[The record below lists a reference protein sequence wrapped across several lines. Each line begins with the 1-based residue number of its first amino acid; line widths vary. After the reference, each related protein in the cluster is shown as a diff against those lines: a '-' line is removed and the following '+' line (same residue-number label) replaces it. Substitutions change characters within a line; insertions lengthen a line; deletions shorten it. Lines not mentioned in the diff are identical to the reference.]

1 MSSTLILGM
10 LLSAGLWLIQ
20 ASIQRVRVP
29 ALIDRISAPNPSR
42 ETIRVSFG
50 INQFE
55 VFKSRARV
63 AFASN
68 RKMQASLF
76 ELPDILELLAVALS
90 AGDGLYAALS
100 RVVPRGS
107 GLVARQLQESLQAL
121 DLGSSLEAEM
131 ATLAERLPHRQI
143 AEFAGKVT
151 LALRR
156 GSPLAQL
163 LREQAAS
170 ARAEIEVQ
178 LLKKSGTNE
187 TKMMVPLVFLI
198 LPVTVLFAV
207 YPSLQLLNLNYF

>member
-1 MSSTLILGM
+1 VNSALILG
-10 LLSAGLWLIQ
+10 LILSGGLWLLK
-20 ASIQRVRVP
+20 ASFQGFRAV
-29 ALIDRISAPNPSR
+29 ALIDRIAAPNPSR

-50 INQFE
+50 LSSFD
-55 VFKSRARV
+55 VMKSRARA
-63 AFASN
+63 AFTSN
-68 RKMQASLF
+68 RRMQATLF
-76 ELPDILELLAVALS
+76 ELPDILDLLAVALS
-90 AGDGLYAALS
+90 AGDGLYAALN
-100 RVVPRGS
+100 RVAPRGS
-107 GLVARQLQESLQAL
+107 GLVARQLQESLRSL

-131 ATLAERLPHRQI
+131 STLAERLPHRQI

-178 LLKKSGTNE
+178 LLKKSGSNE
-187 TKMMVPLVFLI
+187 TKMMIPLVFLI

>member
-1 MSSTLILGM
+1 MNSALLFGLLFSGGFWLLLG
-10 LLSAGLWLIQ
+10 SFQEA
-20 ASIQRVRVP
+20 RTP
-29 ALIDRISAPNPSR
+29 ALIDRVSARVPAR

-50 INQFE
+50 LSSLAL
-55 VFKSRARV
+55 FKSRARV
-63 AFASN
+63 AFSSN
-68 RKMQASLF
+68 RKMQSTLF

-100 RVVPRGS
+100 RVVPRGN
-107 GLVARQLQESLQAL
+107 GLVAKQLQEALRAL
-121 DLGSSLEAEM
+121 DLGSSLEVEM
-131 ATLAERLPHRQI
+131 QTLTERLPHRQI

-178 LLKKSGTNE
+178 LLKKSGSNE

>member
-1 MSSTLILGM
+1 MTASLMLGL
-10 LLSAGLWLIQ
+10 LLSSGLGLLLTSLRQ
-20 ASIQRVRVP
+20 TQMP
-29 ALIDRISAPNPSR
+29 ALIERISAPTPRR
-42 ETIRVSFG
+42 ETIRISFG
-50 INQFE
+50 LSGVE
-55 VFKSRARV
+55 VWKSRIRF
-63 AFASN
+63 AFTSK
-68 RKMQASLF
+68 RKMQATLF
-76 ELPDILELLAVALS
+76 ELPDILDLLAVALS
-90 AGDGLYAALS
+90 AGDGLYSALS

-107 GLVARQLQESLQAL
+107 GLVATQLQEALRAL

-170 ARAEIEVQ
+170 ARAEIQVQ
-178 LLKKSGTNE
+178 LLKKSGGNE

>member
-1 MSSTLILGM
+1 MNTSLVLG
-10 LLSAGLWLIQ
+10 LLFSAGLGLLFSSLRQ
-20 ASIQRVRVP
+20 TQVP
-29 ALIDRISAPNPSR
+29 ALIERISAPNPSR

-50 INQFE
+50 LSGVE
-55 VFKSRARV
+55 VWKSRIRF
-63 AFASN
+63 AFTSK
-68 RKMQASLF
+68 RKMQATLF
-76 ELPDILELLAVALS
+76 ELPDILDLLAVALS
-90 AGDGLYAALS
+90 AGDGLYSALT
-100 RVVPRGS
+100 RVAPRGN
-107 GLVARQLQESLQAL
+107 GLVATQLQEALRAL

-170 ARAEIEVQ
+170 ARTEIQVQ
-178 LLKKSGTNE
+178 LLKKSGGNE

>member
-1 MSSTLILGM
+1 MNASLVLG
-10 LLSAGLWLIQ
+10 LLFSAGLGLLLTSLRQ
-20 ASIQRVRVP
+20 TQVR
-29 ALIDRISAPNPSR
+29 ALIERISAPTPSR
-42 ETIRVSFG
+42 ETIRISFG
-50 INQFE
+50 LSGLD
-55 VFKSRARV
+55 VWKSRMRI
-63 AFASN
+63 AFTSN
-68 RKMQASLF
+68 RKMQVTLF
-76 ELPDILELLAVALS
+76 ELPDILDLLAVALS
-90 AGDGLYAALS
+90 AGDGLYSALS
-100 RVVPRGS
+100 RVVPRGN
-107 GLVARQLQESLQAL
+107 GLVATQLQEALRAL

-170 ARAEIEVQ
+170 ARAEIQVQ
-178 LLKKSGTNE
+178 LAKKSGGNE

>member
-1 MSSTLILGM
+1 MSAA
-10 LLSAGLWLIQ
+10 LLFGLLFSAGFWLLAGSLQQ
-20 ASIQRVRVP
+20 ARVP
-29 ALIDRISAPNPSR
+29 TLIDRIAAPNPSR
-42 ETIRVSFG
+42 ETIRISFG
-50 INQFE
+50 LSSVE
-55 VFKSRARV
+55 VLKARLRF

-68 RKMQASLF
+68 RKMQATLF
-76 ELPDILELLAVALS
+76 ELPDILDLLAVCLS

-100 RVVPRGS
+100 RVVPRGN
-107 GLVARQLQESLQAL
+107 GLVAKQLQEALRAL
-121 DLGSSLEAEM
+121 DLGSSLEVEM
-131 ATLAERLPHRQI
+131 ATLAEILPHRQI

-178 LLKKSGTNE
+178 LIKKSGGNE
-187 TKMMVPLVFLI
+187 TKMMIPLVFLI

>member
-1 MSSTLILGM
+1 MSSSILLG
-10 LLSAGLWLIQ
+10 LGLFCGLWLLQI
-20 ASIQRVRVP
+20 SIQRVRVP
-29 ALIDRISAPNPSR
+29 SLIDRISAPTPSR
-42 ETIRVSFG
+42 KTIGVSFG
-50 INQFE
+50 LSNFE

-63 AFASN
+63 ALTSK
-68 RKMQASLF
+68 RRMQASLF
-76 ELPDILELLAVALS
+76 ELPDILDLLAVALS
-90 AGDGLYAALS
+90 AGEGLYSALS
-100 RVVPRGS
+100 RVAPRGS
-107 GLVARQLQESLQAL
+107 GIVAKQLQEALMAL
-121 DLGSSLEAEM
+121 DLGSSLEIEM
-131 ATLAERLPHRQI
+131 ETLAEKLPHRQI

-178 LLKKSGTNE
+178 LLKKSGSNE